1 MGPGIPNPILWSGA
15 DPLDEYG
22 AILRALRC
30 RSSATTYLY
39 RTFGAP
45 TTQNVF
51 TYSAWVKRSGLGAV
65 GVLFGYSTTSGFNF
79 NATDVLR
86 AGSPSGDVMSTA
98 VYRDTESWMHVLYQQ
113 IGASATLWV
122 NGVVVASGG
131 LVSAQFNTAANH
143 YIGAY
148 STPSNLFNGYLA
160 HVAFIDGKA
169 LGPDWFGRVHHR
181 TGQWRPKR
189 LDDIRAGVLAAGGGP
204 RNGWGNNGFFLTFE
218 DNSSLAAL
226 CYDKSQ
232 SDSDTTG
239 NNWTPVNFSL
249 TSGNTYDSVLDSP
262 TRNYCTF
269 SPITQSIGT
278 ISNGGLTVSGA
289 SGPFAHGSISMSRGR
304 WRAEF
309 KYAAI
314 GTAAVFILL
323 RSVSGSGNAVGYGSN
338 GNKAVN
344 GAYSA
349 YGSTFVA
356 NVTIG
361 VIADIDNNTVEFF
374 RNGVSQGVISYPLSG
389 QRWVFSNGVFGTNG
403 NDTLHANFGQQS
415 YDYPSVLSSAK
426 DLCTK
431 NLPFPSIPRPSEAFV
446 VKTNTGANIKSV
458 LEAASPWTH
467 WIRAYKRLDV
477 AEGWR
482 WEFWDDPGYYMDT
495 AGTAVKAAFPALAG
509 TSYVGRAFKV
519 SPANG
524 IATGR
529 LNHTNGVADVVADGL
544 ANARKMVVLVNE
556 AGSNWFTYHPELTAG
571 KLVYLNLSNAETTDA
586 TISAVTASGF
596 TVAASLPT
604 GTYRWIAFAE
614 VEGFLKLG
622 KHINNGSSDGVHIFQ
637 GLAPRHVLLKE
648 ASTTSSWYDYDTARN
663 TANPMTSIIE
673 TMYSNAETTAAAL
686 AVDSVSNGAK
696 IRGTNPDLNTNLVTA
711 ISVSIAEFPFRYAN
725 AR

>member
-1 MGPGIPNPILWSGA
+1 MGPGIPNPMLWGGA
-15 DPLDEYG
+15 DPIDEYG
-22 AILRALRC
+22 VIARSLRF
-30 RSSATTYLY
+30 RSSATAYMY

-51 TYSAWVKRSGLGAV
+51 TYSGWCKRSNFGAV

-86 AGSPSGDVMSTA
+86 AGSPNGDVMTSA
-98 VYRDTESWMHVLYQQ
+98 VYRDPAAWMHVMYVQSGTSVTLY
-113 IGASATLWV
+113 V
-122 NGVVVASGG
+122 NGLIAASGT
-131 LVSAQFNTAANH
+131 LTSAQFNTAANH
-143 YIGAY
+143 FIGAY
-148 STPSNLFNGYLA
+148 STPSNPFSGYLA
-160 HVAFIDGKA
+160 HVAFVDGKA
-169 LGPDWFGRVHHR
+169 LTPDIFARSHHR

-189 LDDIRAGVLAAGGGP
+189 AADIRASISAGGGV

-262 TRNYCTF
+262 TKNYCTF
-269 SPITQSIGT
+269 SPITQTIGT

-289 SGPFAHGSISMSRGR
+289 SGPFAQGSISMSRGR

-314 GTAAVFILL
+314 GTAAVFVLL

-344 GAYSA
+344 GVYSA

-361 VIADIDNNTVEFF
+361 VIADIDNNTLEFF

-403 NDTLHANFGQQS
+403 SDTLHVNFGQQS
-415 YDYPSVLSSAK
+415 YDYPASLASAK
-426 DLCTK
+426 DLCAK
-431 NLPFPSIPRPSEAFV
+431 NLPFPSIPRPSDAFV
-446 VKTNTGANIKSV
+446 VKTSMGANIKAV
-458 LEAASPWTH
+458 LEAASPWTQ
-467 WIRAYKRLDV
+467 WIRAYKRLDA

-482 WEFWDDPGYYMDT
+482 WEFSDDPGYYMDT
-495 AGTAVKAAFPALAG
+495 SGAAAKAAFPALPG
-509 TSYVGRAFKV
+509 SSYVGRAFKV
-519 SPANG
+519 SPGNG
-524 IATGR
+524 ISTGR
-529 LNHTNGVADVVADGL
+529 VNHTNTVATVVNDGL
-544 ANARKMVVLVNE
+544 SNARKLVILVNE
-556 AGSNWFTYHPELTAG
+556 AGSNWFTYHPELTSG
-571 KLVYLNLSNAETTDA
+571 KLVYLNLWNAETTDDSIG
-586 TISAVTASGF
+586 TVSSSGF
-596 TVAASLPT
+596 TVAAALPT
-604 GTYRWIAFAE
+604 GTYRWIAIAE
-614 VEGFLKLG
+614 IEGFSRLG
-622 KHINNGSSDGVHIFQ
+622 KHINNGSSDGIHIFQ
-637 GLAPRHVLLKE
+637 GLTPRHELLKE
-648 ASTTSSWYDYDTARN
+648 ASTTSSWYDYDTVRGPE
-663 TANPMTSIIE
+663 NPLTSIIE
-673 TMYSNAETTAAAL
+673 TMYTNAQTTAAAL
-686 AVDSVSNGAK
+686 SIDAVSNGVK
-696 IRGTNPDLNTNLVTA
+696 IRGTNPDLNTNTVTA
-711 ISVSIAEFPFRYAN
+711 ISIEFAEFPFRYAN